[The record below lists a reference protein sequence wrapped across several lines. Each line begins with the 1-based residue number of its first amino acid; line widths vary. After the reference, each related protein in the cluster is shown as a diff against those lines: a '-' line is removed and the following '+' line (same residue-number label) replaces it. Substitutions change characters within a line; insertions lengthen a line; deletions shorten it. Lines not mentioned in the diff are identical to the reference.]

1 MIFSISVFPIFSG
14 NARHE
19 AKTHGAFPIDTFP
32 STEATLSEALL
43 LAAEVPHRTCV
54 NEQPIP

>member
-1 MIFSISVFPIFSG
+1 MIFSISVSPIFSG

-19 AKTHGAFPIDTFP
+19 AKTHGAFPISMFP

-43 LAAEVPHRTCV
+43 LAAEGPQHMC
-54 NEQPIP
+54 Q